1 MKTKSQTKYKKLLL
15 VSVLSLLLLSSSII
29 STPESKAVSLLQ
41 EGGLTSQTIT
51 ASPRGFFETFL
62 ARNVGDV
69 ITVRVIE
76 NIDVLK
82 RSEVRLQR
90 DTNLD
95 ADFSFS
101 QNMTST
107 STLTPADNDIAS
119 MITQFT
125 FPGQYRR
132 NNDRSINVDNDE
144 TFTTLVSAL
153 IVEVDPQSNN
163 MVVEGSRQIVIE
175 GQTKSLY
182 VRGIINPKDIDSN
195 NEIPSY
201 KLANA
206 QVQIIGTGSLD
217 KERDGGFLHTI
228 FNFLI

>member
-1 MKTKSQTKYKKLLL
+1 MNKLLKTNRFFQTIIL
-15 VSVLSLLLLSSSII
+15 VIVTLFTGLNTNSL
-29 STPESKAVSLLQ
+29 EAVSLL
-41 EGGLTSQTIT
+41 EGGGLQTTTIT
-51 ASPRGFFETFL
+51 GNPRGFYETFQ
-62 ARNVGDV
+62 ARTVGDV
-69 ITVRVIE
+69 VTVRIVE

-82 RSEVRLQR
+82 RSEIRLQR
-90 DTNLD
+90 DTNLN
-95 ADFSFS
+95 ADFAFS
-101 QNMTST
+101 QNMTTT

-125 FPGQYRR
+125 FPGEYRR

-144 TFTTLVSAL
+144 TFSTLVSAL
-153 IVEVDPQSNN
+153 IVEVDPQNNN

-182 VRGIINPKDIDSN
+182 IRGIVNPKDLDSN
-195 NEIPSY
+195 NEVPSY

-206 QVQIIGTGSLD
+206 QVQIIGTGALD
-217 KERDGGFLHTI
+217 KERDGGFLHRI

>member
-1 MKTKSQTKYKKLLL
+1 MNKSLKPNRFLKTIFL
-15 VSVLSLLLLSSSII
+15 VIVTVFTGLNTNSL
-29 STPESKAVSLLQ
+29 EAVSLL
-41 EGGLTSQTIT
+41 EGGGLQTTTIT
-51 ASPRGFFETFL
+51 ANPRGFYETFQ
-62 ARNVGDV
+62 ARTIGDV
-69 ITVRVIE
+69 VTVRVVE

-82 RSEVRLQR
+82 RSEIRLKR

-132 NNDRSINVDNDE
+132 NNDRSINIDNDE
-144 TFTTLVSAL
+144 TFSTLVSAL
-153 IVEVDPQSNN
+153 IVEVDPQNNN
-163 MVVEGSRQIVIE
+163 MVIEGSRQIVIE

-182 VRGIINPKDIDSN
+182 VRGIVNPKDLDSN
-195 NEIPSY
+195 NEVPSY

-206 QVQIIGTGSLD
+206 QVQIIGTGALD
-217 KERDGGFLHTI
+217 KERDGGFLHKI

>member
-1 MKTKSQTKYKKLLL
+1 MRYTKLKKIFL
-15 VSVLSLLLLSSSII
+15 LSLLILVSLSAV
-29 STPESKAVSLLQ
+29 KNVLAVSLLQ
-41 EGGLTSQTIT
+41 DGGLKSTTLT
-51 ASPRGFFETFL
+51 ASPRGFYETYQ

-69 ITVRVIE
+69 ITVRIVE

-82 RSEVRLQR
+82 RNEIRLKR
-90 DTNLD
+90 DNDLD
-95 ADFSFS
+95 ANFAFT
-101 QNMTST
+101 QGMTATST
-107 STLTPADNDIAS
+107 ATPADNDITS
-119 MITQFT
+119 MITSFT

-132 NNDRSINVDNDE
+132 DSDRSINVNSDD

-153 IVEVDPQSNN
+153 VVEVDTQSNN

-182 VRGIINPKDIDSN
+182 VRGVINPQDIDSN

-206 QVQIIGTGSLD
+206 QIQIIGTGSLD
-217 KERDGGFLHTI
+217 KERDGGVLYNI
-228 FNFLI
+228 FKFLI